1 MIYWLLAITAI
12 LVVVEELRQS
22 SDRKKR
28 DR

>member
-1 MIYWLLAITAI
+1 MIYWLLTITAVFI
-12 LVVVEELRQS
+12 VVEEIGQA